1 VTISVPHRATPQG
14 PTERDDS
21 TLVSPAVAALRPYA
35 FGPPWPEQARA
46 LGFDPDDFHLL
57 AANENVLGPSPAATK
72 AAGEALAGVHIY
84 PDAGATA
91 LRERIAVRHDV
102 PVDHVVVGNG
112 SNEIIELLI
121 RTFVQPNETIVTAW
135 PSFVVYRLAAQAAN
149 REELIAPLRNHR
161 YDLAGLAGLVD
172 QRTKLVFIANPNN
185 PTGTYVR
192 KRELAAFLDR
202 IPPHVIVVI
211 DEAYYEY
218 VTAHDFPDGMA
229 ALRSRPRVVVL
240 RTFSKVFGLAAM
252 RVGYG
257 VMDPNLA
264 RYLHAVRQPFNVS
277 SVAQAAARAALDD
290 ADHLEASQRL
300 VGTELPWLMGK
311 LQSLGVEPIPS
322 QANFVCVRCPFDAS
336 ELTEHLRVRGSFVR
350 AMAGY
355 DMPDCFRATVGTRA
369 QNVRLIESIESYLEA
384 RGDGGGS
391 ASS

>member
-1 VTISVPHRATPQG
+1 M
-14 PTERDDS
+14 TEREDS
-21 TLVSPAVAALRPYA
+21 TLVGAGVSALKPYA
-35 FGPPWPEQARA
+35 FGPPWAEQARS
-46 LGFDPDDFHLL
+46 LGFAPDDFHLL
-57 AANENVLGPSPAATK
+57 AANENVLGPSPMALEAA
-72 AAGEALAGVHIY
+72 AAEMAAVNLY

-91 LRERIAVRHDV
+91 LRERIAERHDV
-102 PVDHVVVGNG
+102 PIDHVVTGNG

-121 RTFVQPNETIVTAW
+121 RTFVQPGETIVTAW

-149 REELIAPLRNHR
+149 REVLIAPLRNDR

-172 QRTKLVFIANPNN
+172 RRTKLVFIANPNN

-218 VTAHDFPDGMA
+218 VTAPDFPDGMA

-240 RTFSKVFGLAAM
+240 RTFSKVFGLAAL

-257 VMDPNLA
+257 VMDPTLA

-277 SVAQAAARAALDD
+277 GVAQAAARAALDD
-290 ADHLEASQRL
+290 ADHLERSQRL
-300 VGTELPWLMGK
+300 VQTELPFLSTE
-311 LQSLGVEPIPS
+311 LERLGLAPIPS
-322 QANFVCVRCPFDAS
+322 QANFLCVRCPFDAS
-336 ELTEHLRVRGSFVR
+336 DITEWLRSRGSLVR

-355 DMPDCFRATVGTRA
+355 DLPESFRCTVGTRA
-369 QNVRLIESIESYLEA
+369 QNLRIVESVRAHLEE
-384 RGDGGGS
+384 RG
-391 ASS
+391 A

>member
-1 VTISVPHRATPQG
+1 M
-14 PTERDDS
+14 TEQQDS
-21 TLVSPAVAALRPYA
+21 TLVGAGVAALQPYA
-35 FGPPWPEQARA
+35 FGPPWKTQARE
-46 LGFDPDDFHLL
+46 LGFEPSDFHLL
-57 AANENVLGPSPAATK
+57 AANENVLGPSPRAIEAARD
-72 AAGEALAGVHIY
+72 AVSDVHLY

-91 LRERIAVRHDV
+91 LRARLAERHDV
-102 PVDHVVVGNG
+102 PTDHIVVGNG
-112 SNEIIELLI
+112 SNEVIELLI
-121 RTFVQPNETIVTAW
+121 RTFVQPGETIVTAW

-149 REELIAPLRNHR
+149 REALVAPLRGNR

-218 VTAHDFPDGMA
+218 VTAADFPDGMA

-240 RTFSKVFGLAAM
+240 RTFSKVFGLAAL

-277 SVAQAAARAALDD
+277 GVAQAAALAALDD
-290 ADHLEASQRL
+290 ADHLESSQRL
-300 VGTELPWLMGK
+300 VQTELPWLTSA
-311 LQSLGVEPIPS
+311 LQSLGLEPIPS
-322 QANFVCVRCPFDAS
+322 QANFCCVRCPFDATA
-336 ELTEHLRVRGSFVR
+336 LTEHLRQRGSLVR
-350 AMAGY
+350 VMAGY
-355 DMPDCFRATVGTRA
+355 DMPDCIRTTIGTRA
-369 QNVRLIESIESYLEA
+369 QNTRLIENIRTYLEA
-384 RGDGGGS
+384 ARAD
-391 ASS
+391 